1 MKIIGEEKFSFRDF
15 IKNLNKQSKY
25 FSDSFLIHIP
35 IFLLLIKQI
44 LFYLMP
50 LDVFLMNMCVV
61 VLGLLVRREIKL
73 RKARQIMKTQI
84 FKEQYIPNVH
94 AITLLLMLLLCL
106 WLPLALRFLLIF
118 QNLSQISEKCILI
131 KLDLIYSQLITKL
144 NHLVICR
151 FCLYK
156 VKRKTFFFIL
166 L

>member
-1 MKIIGEEKFSFRDF
+1 MKIIGEEKVSFRDF

-94 AITLLLMLLLCL
+94 AISLLLILLLCL
-106 WLPLALRFLLIF
+106 WLPLGLRFFLILQSGKLEMKFNSQTLSLLLNIAV
-118 QNLSQISEKCILI
+118 CILVF
-131 KLDLIYSQLITKL
+131 
-144 NHLVICR
+144 VI
-151 FCLYK
+151 
-156 VKRKTFFFIL
+156 
-166 L
+166 

>member
-1 MKIIGEEKFSFRDF
+1 MKIIGEEKESIRDF

-94 AITLLLMLLLCL
+94 AISLLLMLLLCL
-106 WLPLALRFLLIF
+106 WLPLGLRFFLILQSGKLEMKFNSQTLSLLLNIAV
-118 QNLSQISEKCILI
+118 CILVF
-131 KLDLIYSQLITKL
+131 
-144 NHLVICR
+144 VI
-151 FCLYK
+151 
-156 VKRKTFFFIL
+156 
-166 L
+166 

>member
-1 MKIIGEEKFSFRDF
+1 MKIIGEEKEFIRDF

-25 FSDSFLIHIP
+25 FTDSFLIHIP

-94 AITLLLMLLLCL
+94 AISLLLMLLLCL
-106 WLPLALRFLLIF
+106 WLPLGLRFFLILQSGKLEMKFNSQTLSLLLNIAV
-118 QNLSQISEKCILI
+118 CILVF
-131 KLDLIYSQLITKL
+131 
-144 NHLVICR
+144 VI
-151 FCLYK
+151 
-156 VKRKTFFFIL
+156 
-166 L
+166 

>member
-1 MKIIGEEKFSFRDF
+1 MKIIGEEKEFIRDF

-94 AITLLLMLLLCL
+94 AISLLLMLLLCL
-106 WLPLALRFLLIF
+106 WLPLGLRFFLILQSGKLEMKFNSQTLSLLLNIAV
-118 QNLSQISEKCILI
+118 CILVF
-131 KLDLIYSQLITKL
+131 
-144 NHLVICR
+144 VI
-151 FCLYK
+151 
-156 VKRKTFFFIL
+156 
-166 L
+166 

>member
-1 MKIIGEEKFSFRDF
+1 MKIIGEEKVSIRDL

-25 FSDSFLIHIP
+25 FSDSFLIQRP

-94 AITLLLMLLLCL
+94 AISLLLMLLLCL
-106 WLPLALRFLLIF
+106 WLPLGLRFFLILQSGKLEMKFNSQTLSLLLNIAV
-118 QNLSQISEKCILI
+118 CILVF
-131 KLDLIYSQLITKL
+131 
-144 NHLVICR
+144 VI
-151 FCLYK
+151 
-156 VKRKTFFFIL
+156 
-166 L
+166 

>member
-1 MKIIGEEKFSFRDF
+1 MKIIGEEKVSIRDF

-94 AITLLLMLLLCL
+94 AISLLLMLLLCL
-106 WLPLALRFLLIF
+106 WLPLGLRFFLILQSAKLEMKFNSQTLSLLLNIAV
-118 QNLSQISEKCILI
+118 CILVF
-131 KLDLIYSQLITKL
+131 
-144 NHLVICR
+144 VI
-151 FCLYK
+151 
-156 VKRKTFFFIL
+156 
-166 L
+166 

>member
-1 MKIIGEEKFSFRDF
+1 MKIIGEEKEFIRNF

-94 AITLLLMLLLCL
+94 AISLLLMLLLCL
-106 WLPLALRFLLIF
+106 WLPLGLRFFLILQSAKLEMKFNSQTLSLLLNIAV
-118 QNLSQISEKCILI
+118 CILVF
-131 KLDLIYSQLITKL
+131 
-144 NHLVICR
+144 VI
-151 FCLYK
+151 
-156 VKRKTFFFIL
+156 
-166 L
+166 

>member
-1 MKIIGEEKFSFRDF
+1 MKIIGEKKKSIKDF
-15 IKNLNKQSKY
+15 KKNLNKQSKY

-94 AITLLLMLLLCL
+94 AISLLLILLLCL
-106 WLPLALRFLLIF
+106 WLPLGLRFFLILQSGKLEMKFNSQTLSLLLNIAV
-118 QNLSQISEKCILI
+118 CILVF
-131 KLDLIYSQLITKL
+131 
-144 NHLVICR
+144 VI
-151 FCLYK
+151 
-156 VKRKTFFFIL
+156 
-166 L
+166 

>member
-1 MKIIGEEKFSFRDF
+1 MKIIGEQKGSIRDF

-94 AITLLLMLLLCL
+94 AISLLLMLLLCL
-106 WLPLALRFLLIF
+106 WLPLGLRFFLILQSAKLEMKFNSQTLSLLLNIAV
-118 QNLSQISEKCILI
+118 CILVF
-131 KLDLIYSQLITKL
+131 
-144 NHLVICR
+144 VI
-151 FCLYK
+151 
-156 VKRKTFFFIL
+156 
-166 L
+166 

>member
-1 MKIIGEEKFSFRDF
+1 MKIIGEEKVSFRDF

-94 AITLLLMLLLCL
+94 AISLLLMLLLCL
-106 WLPLALRFLLIF
+106 WLPLGLRFFLILQSAKLEMKFNSQTLSLLLNIAV
-118 QNLSQISEKCILI
+118 CILVF
-131 KLDLIYSQLITKL
+131 
-144 NHLVICR
+144 VI
-151 FCLYK
+151 
-156 VKRKTFFFIL
+156 
-166 L
+166 

>member
-1 MKIIGEEKFSFRDF
+1 MKIIGEEKVSFRDF

-94 AITLLLMLLLCL
+94 AISLLLMLLLCL
-106 WLPLALRFLLIF
+106 WLPLGLRFFLILQSGKLEMKCNSQTLSLLLNIAV
-118 QNLSQISEKCILI
+118 CILVF
-131 KLDLIYSQLITKL
+131 
-144 NHLVICR
+144 VI
-151 FCLYK
+151 
-156 VKRKTFFFIL
+156 
-166 L
+166 

>member
-1 MKIIGEEKFSFRDF
+1 MKIIGEEKEFIRNF
-15 IKNLNKQSKY
+15 IKNLNKQSEY

-94 AITLLLMLLLCL
+94 AISLLLMLLLCL
-106 WLPLALRFLLIF
+106 WLPLGLRFFLILQLGKLEMKFNSQTLSLLLNIAV
-118 QNLSQISEKCILI
+118 CILVF
-131 KLDLIYSQLITKL
+131 
-144 NHLVICR
+144 VI
-151 FCLYK
+151 
-156 VKRKTFFFIL
+156 
-166 L
+166 

>member
-1 MKIIGEEKFSFRDF
+1 MKIIGEEKVSIRDF

-94 AITLLLMLLLCL
+94 AISLLLMLLLCL
-106 WLPLALRFLLIF
+106 WLPLGLRFFLILQSGKLEMKFNSQTLSLLLDIAV
-118 QNLSQISEKCILI
+118 CILVF
-131 KLDLIYSQLITKL
+131 
-144 NHLVICR
+144 VI
-151 FCLYK
+151 
-156 VKRKTFFFIL
+156 
-166 L
+166 

>member
-1 MKIIGEEKFSFRDF
+1 MKIIGEEKVSFRDF

-94 AITLLLMLLLCL
+94 AISLLLMLLLCL
-106 WLPLALRFLLIF
+106 WLPLALRFFLKF
-118 QNLSQISEKCILI
+118 QSI
-131 KLDLIYSQLITKL
+131 KLDKKFDSQILSLFL
-144 NHLVICR
+144 N
-151 FCLYK
+151 K
-156 VKRKTFFFIL
+156 NE
-166 L
+166 

>member
-1 MKIIGEEKFSFRDF
+1 MKIIGEEKDSIRDF

-94 AITLLLMLLLCL
+94 AISLLLMLLLCL
-106 WLPLALRFLLIF
+106 WLPLGLRFFLILQSAKLEMKFNSQTLSLLLNIAV
-118 QNLSQISEKCILI
+118 CILVF
-131 KLDLIYSQLITKL
+131 
-144 NHLVICR
+144 VI
-151 FCLYK
+151 
-156 VKRKTFFFIL
+156 
-166 L
+166 

>member
-1 MKIIGEEKFSFRDF
+1 MKIIGEEKVSIRDF

-94 AITLLLMLLLCL
+94 AISLLLMLLLCL
-106 WLPLALRFLLIF
+106 WLPLGLRFFLILQSGKLEMKFNSQTLSLLLNIAV
-118 QNLSQISEKCILI
+118 CILVF
-131 KLDLIYSQLITKL
+131 
-144 NHLVICR
+144 VI
-151 FCLYK
+151 
-156 VKRKTFFFIL
+156 
-166 L
+166 

>member
-1 MKIIGEEKFSFRDF
+1 MKIIGEQKGSIRDF

-94 AITLLLMLLLCL
+94 AISLLLMLLLCL
-106 WLPLALRFLLIF
+106 WLPLGLRFFLILQSGKLEMKFNSQTLSLLLNIAV
-118 QNLSQISEKCILI
+118 CILVF
-131 KLDLIYSQLITKL
+131 
-144 NHLVICR
+144 VI
-151 FCLYK
+151 
-156 VKRKTFFFIL
+156 
-166 L
+166 

>member
-1 MKIIGEEKFSFRDF
+1 MKIIGEEKVSIRDF

-84 FKEQYIPNVH
+84 FKEHYIPNVH
-94 AITLLLMLLLCL
+94 AISLLLMLLLCL
-106 WLPLALRFLLIF
+106 WLPLGLRFFLILQSGKLEMKFNSQTLSLLLNIAV
-118 QNLSQISEKCILI
+118 CILVF
-131 KLDLIYSQLITKL
+131 
-144 NHLVICR
+144 VI
-151 FCLYK
+151 
-156 VKRKTFFFIL
+156 
-166 L
+166 

>member
-1 MKIIGEEKFSFRDF
+1 MKIIGEEKVSIRDF

-94 AITLLLMLLLCL
+94 AISLLLMLLLCL
-106 WLPLALRFLLIF
+106 WLPLGLRFFLILQSAKLEMKFNSQTLSLLLNIAVR
-118 QNLSQISEKCILI
+118 ILAF
-131 KLDLIYSQLITKL
+131 
-144 NHLVICR
+144 VI
-151 FCLYK
+151 
-156 VKRKTFFFIL
+156 
-166 L
+166 

>member
-1 MKIIGEEKFSFRDF
+1 MKIIGEEKEFIRNF

-94 AITLLLMLLLCL
+94 AISLLLMLLLCL
-106 WLPLALRFLLIF
+106 WLPLGLRFFLILQSAKIEMKFNSQTLSLLLNIAVY
-118 QNLSQISEKCILI
+118 ILVF
-131 KLDLIYSQLITKL
+131 
-144 NHLVICR
+144 VI
-151 FCLYK
+151 
-156 VKRKTFFFIL
+156 
-166 L
+166 

>member
-1 MKIIGEEKFSFRDF
+1 MKIIGEEKKSIRAFL
-15 IKNLNKQSKY
+15 KNLNKQSRY

-94 AITLLLMLLLCL
+94 AISLLLMLLLCL
-106 WLPLALRFLLIF
+106 WLPLGLRFFLILQSGKLEMKFNSQTLSLLLNITV
-118 QNLSQISEKCILI
+118 CIL
-131 KLDLIYSQLITKL
+131 
-144 NHLVICR
+144 V
-151 FCLYK
+151 F
-156 VKRKTFFFIL
+156 VF
-166 L
+166 

>member
-1 MKIIGEEKFSFRDF
+1 MKIIGGQKGSIRDF

-25 FSDSFLIHIP
+25 FSDSFLIHLP

-50 LDVFLMNMCVV
+50 LDVFLMNMCIV

-94 AITLLLMLLLCL
+94 AISLLLMLLLCL
-106 WLPLALRFLLIF
+106 WLPLGLRFFLILQSCKLEMKFNSQTLSLLLNIAV
-118 QNLSQISEKCILI
+118 CILVF
-131 KLDLIYSQLITKL
+131 
-144 NHLVICR
+144 VI
-151 FCLYK
+151 
-156 VKRKTFFFIL
+156 
-166 L
+166 

>member
-1 MKIIGEEKFSFRDF
+1 MKIIGEEKASIRAFL
-15 IKNLNKQSKY
+15 KNLNKQSKY

-94 AITLLLMLLLCL
+94 AISLLLMLLLCL
-106 WLPLALRFLLIF
+106 WLPLGLRFFLILQSGKLEMKFNSQTLSLLLNIAV
-118 QNLSQISEKCILI
+118 CILVF
-131 KLDLIYSQLITKL
+131 
-144 NHLVICR
+144 VI
-151 FCLYK
+151 
-156 VKRKTFFFIL
+156 
-166 L
+166 

>member
-1 MKIIGEEKFSFRDF
+1 MKIIGEEKVSIRDF

-73 RKARQIMKTQI
+73 KKTRQIMKTKT

-94 AITLLLMLLLCL
+94 AISLLLLLLLCL
-106 WLPLALRFLLIF
+106 WLPLGLRFFLILQSGKLEMKFNSQTLSLLLNIA
-118 QNLSQISEKCILI
+118 LSIQVFVI
-131 KLDLIYSQLITKL
+131 QL
-144 NHLVICR
+144 
-151 FCLYK
+151 
-156 VKRKTFFFIL
+156 
-166 L
+166 

>member
-1 MKIIGEEKFSFRDF
+1 MKIIGEEKVSIRDF

-94 AITLLLMLLLCL
+94 AISLLLMLLLCL
-106 WLPLALRFLLIF
+106 WLPLGLRFFLILQSGKLEMKFNSQTLSLLLNITV
-118 QNLSQISEKCILI
+118 CIL
-131 KLDLIYSQLITKL
+131 
-144 NHLVICR
+144 V
-151 FCLYK
+151 F
-156 VKRKTFFFIL
+156 VF
-166 L
+166 

>member
-1 MKIIGEEKFSFRDF
+1 MKIIGEEKDSIRDF

-94 AITLLLMLLLCL
+94 AISLLLMLLLCL
-106 WLPLALRFLLIF
+106 WLPLGLRFFLILQSGKLEMKFNSQTLSLLLNIAV
-118 QNLSQISEKCILI
+118 CILVF
-131 KLDLIYSQLITKL
+131 
-144 NHLVICR
+144 VI
-151 FCLYK
+151 
-156 VKRKTFFFIL
+156 
-166 L
+166 

>member
-1 MKIIGEEKFSFRDF
+1 MKIIGEEKVSIRDL
-15 IKNLNKQSKY
+15 IKNLNNQSKY

-94 AITLLLMLLLCL
+94 AISLLLMLLVLNKIYIF
-106 WLPLALRFLLIF
+106 PIKSHLIRIAIKMGKCSLNIYYNISMRCGVSA
-118 QNLSQISEKCILI
+118 QN
-131 KLDLIYSQLITKL
+131 
-144 NHLVICR
+144 
-151 FCLYK
+151 
-156 VKRKTFFFIL
+156 
-166 L
+166 